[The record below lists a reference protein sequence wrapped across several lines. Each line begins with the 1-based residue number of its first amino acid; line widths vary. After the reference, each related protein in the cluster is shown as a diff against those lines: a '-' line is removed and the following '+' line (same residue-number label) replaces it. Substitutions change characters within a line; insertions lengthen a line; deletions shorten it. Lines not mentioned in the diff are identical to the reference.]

1 MNLRTLSIFLSIIV
15 ISSMIWSACKHDTDE
30 DPMDA
35 RLLDMARRTDG
46 FVWYEDSTAQL
57 PRSSGSGHGEPL
69 LRTRY
74 NALAATVLNTNLMV
88 TSDTLFPEG
97 SLIVKEL
104 MTDASTIGTYAILYK
119 QSSNAY
125 ADASGW
131 VWGYVR
137 PNGEVRVPAKE
148 QGAACRTC
156 HTQAGHIDQTLMNIS
171 FP

>member
-1 MNLRTLSIFLSIIV
+1 MNLRTFSLFLSGIA
-15 ISSMIWSACKHDTDE
+15 ISSMIWSACKHESDE
-30 DPMDA
+30 DPVDA
-35 RLLDMARRTDG
+35 QLLDMARGTDG
-46 FVWYEDSTAQL
+46 FVWYEGSTAQL
-57 PRSSGSGHGEPL
+57 PRSNGSGHAEPF

-119 QSSNAY
+119 QTNNPY
-125 ADASGW
+125 ADAGGW

-137 PNGEVRVPAKE
+137 PNGEVRASAKD
-148 QGAACRTC
+148 QGAVCRSC

>member
-1 MNLRTLSIFLSIIV
+1 MSLRTLQTLLALVLVGSLVGSG
-15 ISSMIWSACKHDTDE
+15 CKHGTDE
-30 DPMDA
+30 DPVDA
-35 RLLDMARRTDG
+35 QLLEMARNTNG
-46 FVWYEDSTAQL
+46 SVWYKDSTTPL
-57 PRSSGSGHGEPL
+57 PRSNGSGHAEPL

-74 NALAATVLNTNLMV
+74 NALAATVLDTNLMV
-88 TSDTLFPEG
+88 TPDTLFPEG

-104 MTDASTIGTYAILYK
+104 MTDASTTDTYAILYK
-119 QSSNAY
+119 QSSNVY

-137 PNGEVRVPAKE
+137 PSGEVRIPAKD
-148 QGAACRTC
+148 QGAVCRSC